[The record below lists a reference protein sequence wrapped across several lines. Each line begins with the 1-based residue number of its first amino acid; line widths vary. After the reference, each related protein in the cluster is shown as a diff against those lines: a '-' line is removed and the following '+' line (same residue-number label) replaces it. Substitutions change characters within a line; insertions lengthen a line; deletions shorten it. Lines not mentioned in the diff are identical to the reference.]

1 MMTDKRTTKLSYYG
15 MCLAIALILSYV
27 EAMIPINLGVP
38 GAKLGLPNIVTVL
51 LIYTAGGTA
60 ACTIGLLR
68 IVLNGF
74 LFGNLFAIAYSA
86 AGFALSFAAM
96 LMLKKTD
103 KFGITGVSAVGG
115 VMHNVGQII
124 VAALLTNGSVFAY
137 LPVLIVIGAVSGV
150 VIGVVGGLITHRIQ
164 VLLKK
169 LK

>member
-1 MMTDKRTTKLSYYG
+1 MITDKKTAKLSYYG

-51 LIYTAGGTA
+51 L
-60 ACTIGLLR
+60 R

-86 AGFALSFAAM
+86 AGFALSFIAM
-96 LMLKKTD
+96 LMLRKTD

-115 VMHNVGQII
+115 VMHNAGQLI

-137 LPVLIVIGAVSGV
+137 LPVLVIVGAVSGV
-150 VIGVVGGLITHRIQ
+150 VIGLVGGLITDRVRI
-164 VLLKK
+164 LFSK
-169 LK
+169 LR

>member
-1 MMTDKRTTKLSYYG
+1 MITDKKTAKLSYYG

-51 LIYTAGGTA
+51 LLYTVGGSA
-60 ACTIGLLR
+60 ACLIGLLR

-86 AGFALSFAAM
+86 AGFALSFIAM
-96 LMLKKTD
+96 LMLRKTD

-115 VMHNVGQII
+115 VMHNAGQLI

-137 LPVLIVIGAVSGV
+137 LPVLVIVGAVSGV
-150 VIGVVGGLITHRIQ
+150 VIGVVGGLITER
-164 VLLKK
+164 VRMLFNRLR
-169 LK
+169 

>member
-1 MMTDKRTTKLSYYG
+1 MPG
-15 MCLAIALILSYV
+15 PIELAT
-27 EAMIPINLGVP
+27 
-38 GAKLGLPNIVTVL
+38 VT
-51 LIYTAGGTA
+51 
-60 ACTIGLLR
+60 LLR
-68 IVLNGF
+68 YVP
-74 LFGNLFAIAYSA
+74 FAA

-124 VAALLTNGSVFAY
+124 IAAFLTNGSVFAY